1 MSDIETLIQEKAA
14 VAPRITPAHIESV
27 IKSVHYFTAGDGY
40 TGALAS
46 SEEFNSLPEEE
57 RLIDVPESL
66 DLLTFCVI
74 TLKNGFTVTGES
86 ACASPENFDEEIGQ
100 KIAYDNA
107 VNKIWPLEGYLLK
120 EQLYKENI

>member
-1 MSDIETLIQEKAA
+1 MSSEKQIEQEIQDKGLT
-14 VAPRITPAHIESV
+14 APRVTPQRIEEV
-27 IKSVHYFTAGDGY
+27 IEDVQYFTAGDGAY
-40 TGALAS
+40 GYQTR
-46 SEEFNSLPEEE
+46 EETV
-57 RLIDVPESL
+57 DVATYPSAL

-86 ACASPENFDEEIGQ
+86 ACASPENFNEEIGR

-107 VNKIWPLEGYLLK
+107 KNKIWPLEGYLLK